1 MIKKM
6 VILFLGIMALYVSS
20 AFAEDLE
27 VTLSC
32 PSYVNAGSA
41 LKVPKVKVYNDG
53 DSSVTLNRY
62 AAGIVG
68 NYNNILSTG
77 RVYGPYAKK
86 MTTSVTIPAGGTVT
100 LSSVP
105 ILSPVSTDL
114 KGYMALVVVNFINN
128 SGQSLGGNTCLVN
141 VQ

>member
-1 MIKKM
+1 MIRRL
-6 VILFLGIMALYVSS
+6 VVLLLGIMAICVTS
-20 AFAEDLE
+20 AFAGDLE
-27 VTLSC
+27 VEVFC
-32 PSYVNAGSA
+32 PKSVNAGSA
-41 LKVPKVKVYNDG
+41 LKVNAVAYNNG
-53 DSSVTLNRY
+53 KTSVTLNRY
-62 AAGIVG
+62 AAGVVG
-68 NYNNILSTG
+68 NYNNIVNTG

>member
-1 MIKKM
+1 MIRKL
-6 VILFLGIMALYVSS
+6 VILLLGIMVFCGSS
-20 AFAEDLE
+20 AFAGDLE
-27 VTLSC
+27 IEVLC
-32 PSYVNAGSA
+32 PNSVNAGSA
-41 LKVPKVKVYNDG
+41 LRVKVKAYNNG
-53 DSSVTLNRY
+53 DASVTLNRY